1 VDVNVRRTRVLAALV
16 MMAASGSIGVFAGRM
31 SAWIL
36 PVEAPRLLVDG
47 RSRSEP
53 AFREAATELRAAPIL
68 EKHRGAPSSLGVIEA
83 AIGGPDTSA
92 GRAPPATDNSAPRAP
107 EETNPGIAQEPGKG
121 LLMGTAR
128 TGWQT
133 TTTPNP
139 TASAAQPSAP
149 VIINASPA
157 VPPIGSAD
165 GVRPAASRMSAA
177 DRPNDG
183 EIGQCERRYSSFR
196 RTDGTYQPM
205 DGGARKRCP
214 LLR

>member
-1 VDVNVRRTRVLAALV
+1 MLAALV

-47 RSRSEP
+47 RSRTEP

-107 EETNPGIAQEPGKG
+107 EETNPGIAQEPGKELPTG
-121 LLMGTAR
+121 AAR

-139 TASAAQPSAP
+139 TASAAHPPASPSP

-157 VPPIGSAD
+157 IPPIGSAD
-165 GVRPAASRMSAA
+165 GARPAVRGMSAA

-205 DGGARKRCP
+205 DDGARKRCP